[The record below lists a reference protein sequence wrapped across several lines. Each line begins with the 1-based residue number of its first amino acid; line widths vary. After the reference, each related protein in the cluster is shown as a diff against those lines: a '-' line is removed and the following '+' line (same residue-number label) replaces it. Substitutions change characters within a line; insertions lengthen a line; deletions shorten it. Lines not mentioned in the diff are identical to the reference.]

1 MELLPETVR
10 QTLPKLYSQDG
21 KKDPTVYL
29 KLFTPDSSWTWW
41 ATEGEAEEND
51 FRFFGFV
58 RGMEDEWGYFLL
70 SELRAARGPF
80 NLPIERDLY
89 FKPGPFSEVVPTRR

>member
-1 MELLPETVR
+1 MELVPETVR
-10 QTLPKLYSQDG
+10 QTLPKLGAQDG
-21 KKDPTVYL
+21 NPDPTVYL

-41 ATEGEAEEND
+41 VTEGGAEEND

-80 NLPIERDLY
+80 NLPIERDLH
-89 FKPGPFSEVVPTRR
+89 FKPGPFSKVVPARR